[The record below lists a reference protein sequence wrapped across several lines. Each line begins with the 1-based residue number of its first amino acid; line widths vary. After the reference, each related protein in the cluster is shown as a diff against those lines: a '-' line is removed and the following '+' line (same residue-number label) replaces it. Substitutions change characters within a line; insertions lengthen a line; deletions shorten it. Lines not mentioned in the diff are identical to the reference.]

1 MWLLNLFKRN
11 TIEAPQKEAT
21 IFTISKFDALTC
33 VGYIARAN
41 VGDWTYETLSD
52 NLENETL
59 QQFKNRILKTF
70 KYFNVQFIEDF

>member
-1 MWLLNLFKRN
+1 MWLLKLFKRK

-33 VGYIARAN
+33 VGYIGRVN
-41 VGDWTYETLSD
+41 VGDWTYEALSD

-59 QQFKNRILKTF
+59 EAFKHRLIKTF
-70 KYFNVQFIEDF
+70 KYFNIQFVDDF